1 MFHALILGNALI
13 STKLKGVG
21 FPVSVLEI
29 ILQCANMGGA
39 HTSGHFSCRG
49 TTDLIRKMI
58 QLINLGGLFKGG
70 ELNNTSDC

>member
-1 MFHALILGNALI
+1 MFRVLILGNALI
-13 STKLKGVG
+13 SAKLKGVG

-39 HTSGHFSCRG
+39 HTSGHFSCRC
-49 TTDLIRKMI
+49 TMDLIRKMT

-70 ELNNTSDC
+70 ELNNMSDC